1 LLENNKRNPT
11 DDSRRVALFY
21 LLLSKDLVLVW
32 GGSTVK
38 PQRGI
43 NLLAGTLLA
52 GCSDAIPGIT
62 HVYAFG
68 DDFSNTN
75 NCLKLFREAV
85 AQGQFVAD
93 DLKNLE
99 ENWEGRLS
107 NGPVAAEILAERLQ
121 VGLTDYAVCAATSGR
136 DNLLSD
142 IDSL

>member
-1 LLENNKRNPT
+1 MSLKIFM
-11 DDSRRVALFY
+11 FY
-21 LLLSKDLVLVW
+21 
-32 GGSTVK
+32 
-38 PQRGI
+38 
-43 NLLAGTLLA
+43 LLAGTLLA